1 MPQSQPVAGCRGAI
15 THLRNGRNVIGL
27 KGEMDGGTRRM
38 TVTRRLEG
46 KQEAEKWPEKSGL
59 SVVNNDLSDEI
70 SKRLIRKEAC
80 PTRQRL
86 QCNSKILL
94 WGSQCLP
101 NSLRSTG

>member
-1 MPQSQPVAGCRGAI
+1 MPQSQPAAGCGGAI
-15 THLRNGRNVIGL
+15 TRLRNGRNVIGL
-27 KGEMDGGTRRM
+27 KGEMDGEARRM

-59 SVVNNDLSDEI
+59 SVENNDLSDEI
-70 SKRLIRKEAC
+70 SKRLIRKDAC

-101 NSLRSTG
+101 NSLRSAG